1 MQSKIQV
8 NVEKTFDRGPQ
19 YPFLEVQVNFE
30 EKSSTDK
37 ALSFASV
44 IVSMAKADVG
54 SMSFDEIRAMALSQA
69 LSYME
74 DCIKSSS
81 KR

>member
-19 YPFLEVQVNFE
+19 YPYLEVQVNFE
-30 EKSSTDK
+30 EKSSTAK

-44 IVSMAKADVG
+44 IVSLAKAEVG
-54 SMSFDEIRAMALSQA
+54 SVSFDEIRSMALSRA
-69 LSYME
+69 LLFME
-74 DCIKSSS
+74 NCIKSSAS
-81 KR
+81 L